1 MNNADTKSRNATAVF
16 QTPTN
21 IGRGLLNSGYK
32 VKSNMPK
39 RTALYARVSTKDKD
53 QNPETQL
60 LALRDWADR
69 QELEVMEYVDQ
80 ASGKDLNRPAWL
92 QLTHDWRSG
101 KIDVIAVVRLD
112 RAFRSVVDMHTSFAE
127 WEGRGIRFSSITQPI
142 DTGTSMGKFIT
153 TLLAAVAEL
162 EREMVGDRVKEG
174 LRRAVSEGKTLGRPK
189 SKLSPARAAMYLAD
203 HDGDHGSAADE
214 LGVSESTLRRRIR
227 TLSKR

>member
-1 MNNADTKSRNATAVF
+1 
-16 QTPTN
+16 
-21 IGRGLLNSGYK
+21 
-32 VKSNMPK
+32 MPK
-39 RTALYARVSTKDKD
+39 RAALYARVSTKDKD

-69 QELEVMEYVDQ
+69 QELEVIEYVDQ

-92 QLTHDWRSG
+92 RLTADWRSG
-101 KIDVIAVVRLD
+101 KIDVIAVVRID

-162 EREMVGDRVKEG
+162 EREMVGERVKEG
-174 LRRAVSEGKTLGRPK
+174 LRRAVSEGKRLGRPK
-189 SKLSPARAAMYLAD
+189 VRLSRAR
-203 HDGDHGSAADE
+203 
-214 LGVSESTLRRRIR
+214 VRRIVDKHTGDVDAAAKELR
-227 TLSKR
+227 ASRATIYRILKKVG